1 MTKRKP
7 ARANGAKQNNRE
19 KTGRTPLDPTRPLG
33 DRNPPIETQFQP
45 GKTGNP
51 RGRPRKLKEFQ
62 DLILDIMAEELIAD
76 GRRLGTRAMAMIRLG
91 LNKNPLP
98 FLEYV
103 FGKVPTHLTVEDVTG
118 KPDSELVAELQSIL
132 DSAATATR
140 ADDSGGTPAAGIG
153 GDNDTNA

>member
-1 MTKRKP
+1 MTTKRNGQAA
-7 ARANGAKQNNRE
+7 ARKNNRE

-33 DRNPPIETQFQP
+33 NRNPPIETQFQP
-45 GKTGNP
+45 GQTGNP
-51 RGRPRKLKEFQ
+51 RGRPRKLKDFQ

-103 FGKVPTHLTVEDVTG
+103 FGKVPTHLTVEDVTN

-132 DSAATATR
+132 DSAAATTR
-140 ADDSGGTPAAGIG
+140 TDDSGGTPAPGTG
-153 GDNDTNA
+153 GDGGADSV

>member
-1 MTKRKP
+1 MTKRQP
-7 ARANGAKQNNRE
+7 ARAKADRKRE
-19 KTGRTPLDPTRPLG
+19 KIGKTPHDPTRPIG
-33 DRNPPIETQFQP
+33 KNNPPIETQIKP
-45 GKTGNP
+45 GQVLNP
-51 RGRPRKLKEFQ
+51 NGRPRKLKDFQ

-103 FGKVPTHLTVEDVTG
+103 FGKVPAHLTVEDVTG

-132 DSAATATR
+132 DSAAATAGTG
-140 ADDSGGTPAAGIG
+140 DSGGAAAAGAG
-153 GDNDTNA
+153 GDGGDKPA

>member
-1 MTKRKP
+1 MTKRRP
-7 ARANGAKQNNRE
+7 VRANGAKPKNRE

-33 DRNPPIETQFQP
+33 DRNPPIETQFKP
-45 GKTGNP
+45 GQTGNP
-51 RGRPRKLKEFQ
+51 HGRPRRLKEFQ
-62 DLILDIMAEELIAD
+62 DLILDIMAEELVAD
-76 GRRLGTRAMAMIRLG
+76 GRRFGTRAMAMIRLG

-103 FGKVPTHLTVEDVTG
+103 FGKVPQHLMVEDVTT

-140 ADDSGGTPAAGIG
+140 TNDSG
-153 GDNDTNA
+153 